1 MNALLKTTTSQKF
14 RVKQMPSAQ
23 CLMTHRMCVSVCLH
37 GVSSEARLRSG
48 VMAACRSQGFV
59 QFPIPILHSLS
70 DPLRIYLHCSLTE
83 MRGKDRRE
91 IIVAA
96 GLVFIFAEVRPLA
109 SGKGLVALW
118 SIKKERNYV

>member
-1 MNALLKTTTSQKF
+1 MLSEVEIKIGNRDVNERFTKTTTSKKF
-14 RVKQMPSAQ
+14 RMKQRPAVQ

-70 DPLRIYLHCSLTE
+70 YPLRIYLHRLWTE

-91 IIVAA
+91 V
-96 GLVFIFAEVRPLA
+96 IFALFGAYICGSKA
-109 SGKGLVALW
+109 SR
-118 SIKKERNYV
+118 IR

>member
-1 MNALLKTTTSQKF
+1 MA
-14 RVKQMPSAQ
+14 
-23 CLMTHRMCVSVCLH
+23 HRMCVSVCLH

-70 DPLRIYLHCSLTE
+70 YPLRIYLHRLWTE

-91 IIVAA
+91 IIVAL
-96 GLVFIFAEVRPLA
+96 GLVLIFVEVRPLE
-109 SGKGLVALW
+109 SGDRLV
-118 SIKKERNYV
+118 Y